1 MKFSLTKMAVAFPV
15 AFLMGTLATTVCN
28 GQTVENTIREYS
40 SPNGIFSGTITHGD
54 GVFDNT
60 GVITGPNGYTADFQ
74 RGGSF
79 GDGVVDRNR
88 SFSSSNGNSFQQNGT
103 TTFGDGS
110 FSRNRSGSFN
120 DRSYNY
126 DSSAAGGGG
135 VLNSNRV
142 LSTSS
147 GRGFN
152 QSATTNYGTGVFG
165 RQGYTRSGSFQANN
179 GGGFNRHSAGAS
191 GRSSFGATRFRGGGF
206 EDNPQSSLTRG
217 PWIHARAFLFT
228 KTGCHHVPFLRI
240 HDKVQ

>member
-40 SPNGIFSGTITHGD
+40 SPNGIFSGTITRGD
-54 GVFDNT
+54 GAFDDT
-60 GVITGPNGYTADFQ
+60 GVITGPNRYTADFQ
-74 RGGSF
+74 RGGGF
-79 GDGVVDRNR
+79 GDGVIDRSR
-88 SFSSSNGNSFQQNGT
+88 RYSSSNGNSFQQNGT
-103 TTFGDGS
+103 TTFGDGG

-126 DSSAAGGGG
+126 NSSAVGGNG

-152 QSATTNYGTGVFG
+152 QSATTNYGTGVYG
-165 RQGYTRSGSFQANN
+165 RQDHARSGSFQANN
-179 GGGFNRHSAGAS
+179 GGRFNRYSAGAS
-191 GRSSFGATRFRGGGF
+191 RRSSFGGTRFRSGGF
-206 EDNPQSSLTRG
+206 R
-217 PWIHARAFLFT
+217 R
-228 KTGCHHVPFLRI
+228 
-240 HDKVQ
+240 

>member
-1 MKFSLTKMAVAFPV
+1 MKFSPTKIAVAFPV

-40 SPNGIFSGTITHGD
+40 SPNGIFSGTITRGD

-60 GVITGPNGYTADFQ
+60 GVITGSNGYTADFQ

-79 GDGVVDRNR
+79 GDGVIDRSR
-88 SFSSSNGNSFQQNGT
+88 SYSSSNGNSFQQNGT
-103 TTFGDGS
+103 STFGDGS

-126 DSSAAGGGG
+126 NSSAVGGDG

-152 QSATTNYGTGVFG
+152 QSATTNYGTGVYG
-165 RQGYTRSGSFQANN
+165 RQGYGRSGSFQANN
-179 GGGFNRHSAGAS
+179 GGGFNRYSAGAS
-191 GRSSFGATRFRGGGF
+191 GRSNSGATRFRVGGF
-206 EDNPQSSLTRG
+206 R
-217 PWIHARAFLFT
+217 R
-228 KTGCHHVPFLRI
+228 
-240 HDKVQ
+240 

>member
-1 MKFSLTKMAVAFPV
+1 MKFALTKMAV
-15 AFLMGTLATTVCN
+15 AFLMGTLATSFCN

-40 SPNGIFSGTITHGD
+40 SPNGIFSGTITRGD

-79 GDGVVDRNR
+79 GDGVIDRSRNY
-88 SFSSSNGNSFQQNGT
+88 SSSNGNSFQQNGT

-126 DSSAAGGGG
+126 NSSAVGGNG
-135 VLNSNRV
+135 VLNLNRV

-152 QSATTNYGTGVFG
+152 QSATTNYGTGVYG
-165 RQGYTRSGSFQANN
+165 WQGYARSGSFQANN
-179 GGGFNRHSAGAS
+179 GSGFNRYSAGAS
-191 GRSSFGATRFRGGGF
+191 RRSSFGATRFRGGGF
-206 EDNPQSSLTRG
+206 R
-217 PWIHARAFLFT
+217 R
-228 KTGCHHVPFLRI
+228 
-240 HDKVQ
+240 

>member
-1 MKFSLTKMAVAFPV
+1 MAM
-15 AFLMGTLATTVCN
+15 AFLMGTLVASFCN

-40 SPNGIFSGTITHGD
+40 SPNGIFSGTITRGD

-74 RGGSF
+74 RGGGF
-79 GDGVVDRNR
+79 GDGVIDRNR

-110 FSRNRSGSFN
+110 LSRNRSGSFN

-126 DSSAAGGGG
+126 NSSAVGGNG

-152 QSATTNYGTGVFG
+152 QSATTTAQVFTAGKATHAAAPFKLTMAAGSIAIPQELRGVQVLARPGFG
-165 RQGYTRSGSFQANN
+165 VVDL
-179 GGGFNRHSAGAS
+179 
-191 GRSSFGATRFRGGGF
+191 

>member
-1 MKFSLTKMAVAFPV
+1 MNFLLTKMAV
-15 AFLMGTLATTVCN
+15 AFLMGTLATTICN
-28 GQTVENTIREYS
+28 GQTVENTREYS
-40 SPNGIFSGTITHGD
+40 SPNGIFSGTITRGD

-60 GVITGPNGYTADFQ
+60 GVITRPNGNTADFQ

-79 GDGVVDRNR
+79 GDGVIDRSR

-110 FSRNRSGSFN
+110 FSRDRSGSFN

-126 DSSAAGGGG
+126 NSSAVGGNG

-147 GRGFN
+147 GRGFD

-165 RQGYTRSGSFQANN
+165 RQGYARSGSFEANN
-179 GGGFNRHSAGAS
+179 GGGFNRYSSGAS
-191 GRSSFGATRFRGGGF
+191 GANGIGRRTFTSTNAGGTRRTRGSYGNIGYVRSGVSRSSSGATRFRGGGF
-206 EDNPQSSLTRG
+206 R
-217 PWIHARAFLFT
+217 R
-228 KTGCHHVPFLRI
+228 
-240 HDKVQ
+240 